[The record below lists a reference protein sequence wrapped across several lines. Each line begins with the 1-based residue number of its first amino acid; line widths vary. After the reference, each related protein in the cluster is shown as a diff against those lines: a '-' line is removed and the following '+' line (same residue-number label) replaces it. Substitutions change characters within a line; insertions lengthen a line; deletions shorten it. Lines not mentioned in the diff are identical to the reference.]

1 MFEKREISPKTPG
14 WVSRPSRPQRAIIGR
29 SVQAAIVMVGNILC
43 FFKANTVPCKACR
56 ADQCQS
62 AYVLGQRRA
71 NGRAGGGGGDAD
83 HALTA
88 TFRYFVGFHSAASRR
103 ASA

>member
-1 MFEKREISPKTPG
+1 
-14 WVSRPSRPQRAIIGR
+14 
-29 SVQAAIVMVGNILC
+29 MVGNILC

-103 ASA
+103 ASAIWAGVIRVATRSRHLTASRTETSDAPAAAAMLNHI